1 MASGTAIGFFAM
13 PAAMCMKARTWMGR
27 GSQAGGKDT
36 KEGAEDPY
44 MDSIVFKF
52 TPTNIPNSLFMGNV
66 G

>member
-1 MASGTAIGFFAM
+1 MV
-13 PAAMCMKARTWMGR
+13 RV
-27 GSQAGGKDT
+27 SQAGGKDA